1 MIQQIFLW
9 MIGLSSALALISMSL
24 SLWSSKNTHRHQAL
38 SPMLLP
44 HDFFISI
51 ILLFNLWIILLLLLA
66 SENLEKT
73 DQQNLILAASILA
86 PGVFWWWKKV
96 PRVHK

>member
-1 MIQQIFLW
+1 MIQQVFLW
-9 MIGLSSALALISMSL
+9 LAALSSVLALVFMSVSL
-24 SLWSSKNTHRHQAL
+24 SSSKNAPQHQSL
-38 SPMLLP
+38 NPILLP

-73 DQQNLILAASILA
+73 EQQNLIFAISILA
-86 PGVFWWWKKV
+86 PGIFWWWKKV
-96 PRVHK
+96 PRINP